1 MIMPFSAL
9 WSISKDKRVEEEGK
23 MDPNGTTWEELQKQL
38 FSEKE
43 IRESEKRVKELIQ
56 KRQ

>member
-23 MDPNGTTWEELQKQL
+23 MDSNGITWEELQKQL

-43 IRESEKRVKELIQ
+43 IKESEKRVKELIQ

>member
-1 MIMPFSAL
+1 MPFSAL

-23 MDPNGTTWEELQKQL
+23 MDSNGTTWEELQKQL

>member
-23 MDPNGTTWEELQKQL
+23 MDSNGTTWEELQKQL

-43 IRESEKRVKELIQ
+43 IKESEKRVKELIQ

>member
-1 MIMPFSAL
+1 MPFSAL

-23 MDPNGTTWEELQKQL
+23 MDSNGTTWEELQKQL

-43 IRESEKRVKELIQ
+43 IKESEKRVKELIQ

>member
-1 MIMPFSAL
+1 MEHN
-9 WSISKDKRVEEEGK
+9 KRKESGRGGK

-43 IRESEKRVKELIQ
+43 IKESEKRVKELIQ
-56 KRQ
+56 KR